1 MSEITRIDL
10 PSVRRSLGR
19 RTSQTLA
26 TWPVRLSRITAF
38 TLFSLLSCKLWSGMA
53 RHGRPPSPRTGNK
66 AFQVF
71 HESRV
76 TNHETRLFRPF
87 PFTGRQAFLLE
98 RIRPPTMVFTNHETR
113 LLLPPENGFLP
124 RDNGFLPP
132 DYDFLPNHNESKTR
146 YSSEFVGIRRN
157 YSDNPPSRCPRAVR
171 TGKTACWVFKNH
183 ESRITRHETRLFL
196 LFSLLSCK
204 LWSGMGRLWRGM
216 GGHRPPPPHRQQGL
230 YGFHE
235 SRLFRPFPFTGR
247 QTFLLEQTRPPTMLF
262 TSHGF
267 YAFLAAFLQVVERH
281 GAAMARHGRPPSPAP
296 ATRPFRFFTNHE
308 TRNTAFI
315 LFTNHSFPT
324 HDFPPFPG
332 ISHHFPAPP
341 PPSAVLGRPHR
352 ARRQPPLPPPAGK
365 HKNGSPREHDS
376 NVNL

>member
-1 MSEITRIDL
+1 
-10 PSVRRSLGR
+10 
-19 RTSQTLA
+19 
-26 TWPVRLSRITAF
+26 
-38 TLFSLLSCKLWSGMA
+38 
-53 RHGRPPSPRTGNK
+53 
-66 AFQVF
+66 
-71 HESRV
+71 
-76 TNHETRLFRPF
+76 
-87 PFTGRQAFLLE
+87 
-98 RIRPPTMVFTNHETR
+98 MVFTNHETR

-216 GGHRPPPPHRQQGL
+216 GGHRPPPPAPATRSVWFSRITAFSAFPVHRPSDISSGANQAPDNA
-230 YGFHE
+230 FHE
-235 SRLFRPFPFTGR
+235 SRLLRFSRCFPASCGAAWGGYGAAWAAAVPRTGNKAFQVFHESR
-247 QTFLLEQTRPPTMLF
+247 DTK
-262 TSHGF
+262 HGF
-267 YAFLAAFLQVVERH
+267 HPL
-281 GAAMARHGRPPSPAP
+281 
-296 ATRPFRFFTNHE
+296 HE
-308 TRNTAFI
+308 SQLPYPR
-315 LFTNHSFPT
+315 FPT
-324 HDFPPFPG
+324 ISRHFPPFPG
-332 ISHHFPAPP
+332 PP